1 MKLFLQGMIA
11 FMLLA
16 LNHFSA
22 YSQNK
27 KIEIEVSDKQSND
40 LLFGA
45 NVQWLDTLVGATTN
59 EFGVAQLDIVQPL
72 PRKLVISFIGFMND
86 TILVHHIEKI
96 SVELMPDIV
105 LNEVNVQ
112 SKKLTNFISSIDPQK
127 TEKLNEGEWKKAAC
141 CNLSES
147 FQTNASIDVNYTDAV
162 TGAKEIK
169 LLGLSGIYVQNLL
182 ENVPFMRGLSSTFG
196 LDNIPAPWMKS
207 ISVSKG
213 VPTVK
218 SSYEGI
224 TGSMN
229 IEFKNTFN
237 DSTKLYF
244 DMFANQNARI
254 ETNLLINHKINEKLG
269 TMLMTNGSFT
279 PVKQDMNHDGFL
291 DQPLMKQYNFLN
303 RWNYRSEKIEGQYMV
318 KVLGENRQGGQ
329 ISHVDGQHNTNLPL
343 YEIGINTKRV
353 EGFAKTGFIFDDHG
367 DKSLGIQLSG
377 VYHRQKSNFGLQ
389 QFNTKQAS
397 FVGNIMYQTNVKD
410 NDNHVLVS
418 GINFIYDN
426 INEQLDSVQFNRND
440 FVPGIFVEYT
450 YKWKEIITLVSGLR
464 ADYHSR
470 AGFQINPRIHAK
482 FSLTDNT
489 TLRVAVG
496 SGFRA
501 PNILSENQSLLASS
515 RKIIFVENPTKEVA
529 WNYGI
534 SFSQKFFLF
543 NREGNFSVD
552 YFRTDFTKQAIV
564 DIDNADA
571 TAQIY
576 NLKGKSFSNSFL
588 MEFNYEV
595 LKGLD
600 LKMAYRLE
608 DVRAT
613 YHGELLRKPL
623 QAMHKGLVALSYRTP
638 NKQWQFDVN
647 TSINGKR
654 RLPNS
659 FINDAGNRY
668 SPRYVLLNAQILKY
682 FKHAE
687 LFVGCENITNYKQKD
702 VILGN
707 PFSTVFDTYQVYA
720 PVMGANV
727 YGGFRIFIN

>member
-440 FVPGIFVEYT
+440 FVPGIFIEYT
-450 YKWKEIITLVSGLR
+450 YKWKEIVTLVTGLR

-470 AGFQINPRIHAK
+470 AGFQVNPRIHAK

-489 TLRVAVG
+489 TLRVAIG

-720 PVMGANV
+720 PVMGANI

>member
-1 MKLFLQGMIA
+1 MIA

>member
-1 MKLFLQGMIA
+1 MIA

-720 PVMGANV
+720 PVMGANI